1 MNLTLF
7 LLKSLAVPLF
17 IYACVVLALVVAEV
31 RGDRRAQKLFKPTA
45 ALGFILLALMSG
57 ALSTLYGQ
65 IILAALVLCAVGDVA
80 LLARGKPKLFLL
92 GMAAFALGH
101 GLLVFAF
108 AVSGQDMEGGWF
120 NVGLYAGLAFSLILA
135 VYFWRYIR
143 PHLPADM
150 KVPVMGYMAII
161 FAMILLAFSVGYGR
175 PLWGIAAASALFA
188 TSDIFVAR
196 DRFISQ
202 RAWHPL
208 VITPLYFAAQV
219 IFALSI
225 ALQDIVDVMA
235 LS

>member
-1 MNLTLF
+1 MDLTTL
-7 LLKSLAVPLF
+7 LLKSLALPLF

-45 ALGFILLALMSG
+45 ALGFILLALICG
-57 ALSTLYGQ
+57 ALSTIYGQ

-101 GLLVFAF
+101 GLLVYAF
-108 AVSGQDMEGGWF
+108 VVAGQDMQGPWL
-120 NVGLYAGLAFSLILA
+120 NVGLYAGLVFALILA
-135 VYFWRYIR
+135 TYFWRYIR

-150 KVPVMGYMAII
+150 KAPVMGYMAII

-175 PLWGIAAASALFA
+175 PLWGVALAAALFA
-188 TSDIFVAR
+188 VSDIFVAR
-196 DRFISQ
+196 DRFTAR
-202 RAWHPL
+202 RAWYPL
-208 VITPLYFAAQV
+208 VITPLYFAAQA

-225 ALQDIVDVMA
+225 AVQDIVDVMF